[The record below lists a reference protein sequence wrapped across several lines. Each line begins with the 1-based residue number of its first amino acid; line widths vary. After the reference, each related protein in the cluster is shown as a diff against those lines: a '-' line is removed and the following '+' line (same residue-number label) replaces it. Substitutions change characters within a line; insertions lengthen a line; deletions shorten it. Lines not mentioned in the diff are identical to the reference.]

1 MFTPQ
6 ALNSELTTDPKGV
19 GYATPLAAT
28 NDNAVAALLN
38 VITGPGAA
46 TITIPSLTHDEFA
59 TLIAP
64 VVMALGSASAALQA
78 QWTPMLNLISGIN
91 VFQTTAQNMAMLNA
105 LSSDFPNQLPASAIT
120 AATTR
125 IGSRAEVLWGV
136 GTVINWIDIA
146 HAMGRM

>member
-6 ALNSELTTDPKGV
+6 ELNSELTTDPKGI

-28 NDNAVAALLN
+28 NDNAVAALIN
-38 VITGPGAA
+38 ATTGPGAA

-64 VVMALGSASAALQA
+64 VVMAIGSASAALQA
-78 QWTPMLNLISGIN
+78 QWTPMLNLISGIS
-91 VFQTTAQNMAMLNA
+91 VFQTTAGNMGLLNTLA
-105 LSSDFPNQLPASAIT
+105 SDFPNQLTAAMIT

-125 IGSRAEVLWGV
+125 LGSRAEVLWGV

>member
-1 MFTPQ
+1 MFTTQ
-6 ALNSELTTDPKGV
+6 ELNSELTADPKGL
-19 GYATPLAAT
+19 GYSTPLAAT

-38 VITGPGAA
+38 ATTGAGAA

-64 VVMALGSASAALQA
+64 VVMAIGSASAALQA
-78 QWTPMLNLISGIN
+78 QWTPMLNLISGISI
-91 VFQTTAQNMAMLNA
+91 VQTTTQNMGMLGA
-105 LSSDFPNQLPASAIT
+105 LSSAFPTQLPASAIT

-136 GTVINWIDIA
+136 GTVINWIDVA
-146 HAMGRM
+146 KAMGRM